1 MVVKGAELPP
11 PAEQFVLAVDLGTS
25 GLKVGLVSM
34 VGEIAWYEHA
44 RLSTHGTGDAATQ
57 DANRWWAL
65 VREAAASGLASGA
78 VAPSQVV
85 AVSVTGQ
92 WASTVPVDQQGR
104 PVGECLL
111 WMDTRGAPWSRE
123 VIAGPVFG
131 YSPQAALT
139 WIRRS
144 GGAPSPSGADP
155 IGHIR
160 FLQSREAVGSGRA
173 VARWFLEP
181 VDYLSMCFTG
191 MAAASHASMIG
202 AWLTDNR
209 HLHDLDYDPVL
220 VRRSGIDPRR
230 LPPLRRTGSVIGT
243 VRPDVAAGLGLP
255 PGVQVVTGTPDLHS
269 AACGAGAVLDYEAH
283 LAVSTSAW
291 IGAPVP
297 FKRTDAIRQVASVPG
312 LGPDGYLIA
321 DNHETGGACLDW
333 LCGVVPGLADA
344 AGRPDFEAATR
355 LAASAA
361 PGAANVLF
369 TPWLRGERSP
379 VDDRYARAGFHN
391 LSLTTRRPDLCRAVL
406 EGVAFNN
413 RWLHEAVERFARRRL
428 EPLRIVGGGAQSDL
442 WCQIHADV
450 MDRTIERVEAP
461 LLANLRGAA
470 IFAGMALGAVRPAEV
485 RGLIKVERVFRP
497 DPAHR
502 ATYQHLFRQFPK
514 LYSAQRTMFSRLNRG
529 RPPGRSA

>member
-1 MVVKGAELPP
+1 MKDGESHPTD
-11 PAEQFVLAVDLGTS
+11 EQFALAVDLGTS
-25 GLKVGLVSM
+25 GLKVGLVSL
-34 VGEIAWYEHA
+34 GGGIAWYEHA
-44 RLSTHGTGDAATQ
+44 PLSTHGDGESATQ
-57 DANRWWAL
+57 DATGWWKL
-65 VREAAASGLASGA
+65 VREAATQGLASGA
-78 VAPSQVV
+78 VPPSQVV

-92 WASTVPVDQQGR
+92 WASTVPVDHLGR
-104 PVGECLL
+104 PVGECVL
-111 WMDTRGAPWSRE
+111 WMDARGAPWSRE
-123 VIAGPVFG
+123 IIAGPVFG
-131 YSPQAALT
+131 YSPLAALA

-144 GGAPSPSGADP
+144 GGAPSPSGTDP
-155 IGHIR
+155 IGHMR
-160 FLQSREAVGSGRA
+160 FLQADESVRSVGPT
-173 VARWFLEP
+173 ARWFLEP

-191 MAAASHASMIG
+191 VAAASPASMIG

-209 HLHDLDYDPVL
+209 HPHGLGYDPVL
-220 VRRSGIDPRR
+220 VRRSGVDPRR

-243 VRPDVAAGLGLP
+243 VRPGVAAELGLP
-255 PGVQVVTGTPDLHS
+255 PGVKVVTGTPDLHS

-297 FKRTDAIRQVASVPG
+297 FKKTDAIRQVASVPG
-312 LGPDGYLIA
+312 LGPGGYLIA

-333 LCGVVPGLADA
+333 LCGVVPGLVDSS
-344 AGRPDFEAATR
+344 GRPDFEAATS

-379 VDDRYARAGFHN
+379 VDDRHARAGFHN
-391 LSLTTRRPDLCRAVL
+391 LSLTTGRADLCRAVL

-428 EPLRIVGGGAQSDL
+428 GPLRMVGGGAQSAL

-470 IFAGMALGAVRPAEV
+470 VFAGMALGAVRPSEV
-485 RGLIKVERVFRP
+485 RGLIEVERVFRP
-497 DPAHR
+497 DPANR
-502 ATYQHLFRQFPK
+502 AAYDHLFQQFPK
-514 LYSAQRTMFSRLNRG
+514 LYSAQRTMFSRLNR
-529 RPPGRSA
+529 RRLPSRSE